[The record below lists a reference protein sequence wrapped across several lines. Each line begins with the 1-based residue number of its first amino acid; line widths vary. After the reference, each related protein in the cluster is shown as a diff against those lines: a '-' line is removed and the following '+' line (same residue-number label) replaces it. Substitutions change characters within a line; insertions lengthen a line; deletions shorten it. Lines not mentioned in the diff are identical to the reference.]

1 MSAAIETSGE
11 QSELPGHAKYK
22 RLFTPLKIG
31 SVTVKNRAI
40 MGSMHTGLE
49 ESPDGFERMAAYFA
63 ERAAG
68 GVGMIITGGIAPNE
82 EGGMVFRDENG
93 DAVFTASKLSTDAEA
108 DGHKLITDAVHTA
121 DPDVKICMQILHM
134 GPLAMNNQLVAPSAV
149 RSRIS
154 KFTPNELDAEGIEK
168 QIEDHVNCARLAQKA
183 GYDGVEIIGSAGYL
197 ISCLLYTSPSPR
209 DRTRSRMPSSA

>member
-1 MSAAIETSGE
+1 
-11 QSELPGHAKYK
+11 
-22 RLFTPLKIG
+22 
-31 SVTVKNRAI
+31 
-40 MGSMHTGLE
+40 
-49 ESPDGFERMAAYFA
+49 
-63 ERAAG
+63 
-68 GVGMIITGGIAPNE
+68 MIITGGIAPNE

-134 GPLAMNNQLVAPSAV
+134 GPLAMNDQLVAPSAV

-168 QIEDHVNCARLAQKA
+168 QIEDHVNCARLAQKLVMTASRLLAPPAILFPRFLSKRQICGRTSMA
-183 GYDGVEIIGSAGYL
+183 GRTKIACGLRLKSCAGAAPQWAK
-197 ISCLLYTSPSPR
+197 ISSLFSVLPAWICWK
-209 DRTRSRMPSSA
+209 AA

>member
-11 QSELPGHAKYK
+11 QSELPGAREIQASFH
-22 RLFTPLKIG
+22 PVEIG

-49 ESPDGFERMAAYFA
+49 ESPDGFERMAPISPNA
-63 ERAAG
+63 RRR
-68 GVGMIITGGIAPNE
+68 VGMIITGGIAPNE

-108 DGHKLITDAVHTA
+108 DGHRLITDAVHAA

-134 GPLAMNNQLVAPSAV
+134 GPLAMNDQLVAPSAV

-154 KFTPNELDAEGIEK
+154 KFTQMSWMPKALKSRSKTTLI
-168 QIEDHVNCARLAQKA
+168 ARA
-183 GYDGVEIIGSAGYL
+183 
-197 ISCLLYTSPSPR
+197 
-209 DRTRSRMPSSA
+209 SRKKRL